1 MLSFNLQLEPEIT
14 EPPHA
19 HAQAGTHPPVSEP
32 MAKSA
37 PIRASS
43 GESFDDDDDVWVE
56 NLHPMNE
63 DDPPTKMP
71 SEKKS
76 TPKKRNWRLRQPS
89 HVDICK
95 QLFPLSGPPKQP
107 IDLDAD
113 QEEQGSK
120 LEESEEDEEAKKTKS
135 NDKGTY
141 KDQFFVTYH
150 MHVMYQCVFYYLNIT
165 NQ

>member
-56 NLHPMNE
+56 NLHLVLPYGVVVKVSV
-63 DDPPTKMP
+63 PFCFGAHF
-71 SEKKS
+71 
-76 TPKKRNWRLRQPS
+76 R
-89 HVDICK
+89 
-95 QLFPLSGPPKQP
+95 
-107 IDLDAD
+107 
-113 QEEQGSK
+113 
-120 LEESEEDEEAKKTKS
+120 
-135 NDKGTY
+135 
-141 KDQFFVTYH
+141 
-150 MHVMYQCVFYYLNIT
+150 
-165 NQ
+165 